1 MTAHVSHTQWTSPS
15 NGKSLFCSPI
25 LGLDGVAV
33 NAKILYLVL
42 VTAAVQS
49 RTKIPSFKESCKE
62 VDSAL
67 YLEAAE

>member
-1 MTAHVSHTQWTSPS
+1 MLS
-15 NGKSLFCSPI
+15 N
-25 LGLDGVAV
+25 LGSFGVAV